1 MYNSWAWLKVA
12 EGPKFKRA
20 RKTGLQFVPLTQ
32 AQGPVHGHQQP
43 SSDVIHAE
51 AGAGRAVPGLLEA
64 AAEGEKEAPDS
75 RKKPRSPP
83 EAPTHSCIYDGKK
96 GTHPVPFVF

>member
-1 MYNSWAWLKVA
+1 MLTARSV
-12 EGPKFKRA
+12 GSPFHPKANRWSI
-20 RKTGLQFVPLTQ
+20 P
-32 AQGPVHGHQQP
+32 PVGGRL
-43 SSDVIHAE
+43 DIELAE

>member
-1 MYNSWAWLKVA
+1 MVNKIMLWFIFIFIEPSRSLHY
-12 EGPKFKRA
+12 KFQHSSLIVM
-20 RKTGLQFVPLTQ
+20 KTGMLQL
-32 AQGPVHGHQQP
+32 
-43 SSDVIHAE
+43 DIELAE